1 MKKNNTDYLIH
12 IIIKKHIETKSRD
25 ETDFAEKCVSYSILQ
40 EITETNA
47 EEFEFAPNYVEKQKV
62 KRIMV
67 KAKKEFFDYLVNV
80 NKYNHRILELYVMLE
95 NLLND

>member
-12 IIIKKHIETKSRD
+12 IIIKKHIETISRD
-25 ETDFAEKCVSYSILQ
+25 ETDFTEKSVSYSILQ
-40 EITETNA
+40 EITETIVG
-47 EEFEFAPNYVEKQKV
+47 EFEFAPNYVEKQKV
-62 KRIMV
+62 KRVIV